1 MAIKE
6 DCIMYQKS
14 GVRGG
19 CVALKECYCKFEDK
33 CAFFKSRKEWT
44 RTSMDVN
51 AGVVKISEVK
61 KKNG

>member
-33 CAFFKSRKEWT
+33 CSFYKSEKHWRRE
-44 RTSMDVN
+44 SNDLN
-51 AGVVKISEVK
+51 AGVVRRYGG